1 MRRFDG
7 GNPIIPL
14 ALCALWIVL
23 ALFLCADEAAVT
35 PTCASVL
42 ASTIFSLVF
51 WGGGAA
57 LTITEAVGK
66 GSRGCLR
73 RILFEDILP
82 SRATTSIVVFVIRTL
97 LTGLA
102 ALVVSAAITYATE
115 HVAGCVGLELREQ
128 SVAELF
134 SGSSGMAKAVL
145 IISIVLITPVVE
157 ELFFRYAMERSL
169 ASRTGRPQMSSII
182 VALAFAAVHV
192 NMLSFPALVAVSLI
206 FSHAFAR
213 SGRLATPII
222 AHAFFNAV
230 GLMML

>member
-1 MRRFDG
+1 M
-7 GNPIIPL
+7 
-14 ALCALWIVL
+14 A
-23 ALFLCADEAAVT
+23 
-35 PTCASVL
+35 
-42 ASTIFSLVF
+42 FSLLF

-57 LTITEAVGK
+57 LTITSAVGK
-66 GSRGCLR
+66 GSCGRLR
-73 RILFEDILP
+73 QILFEDILP
-82 SRATTSIVVFVIRTL
+82 SRAAVRPGIFVIRAL

-115 HVAGCVGLELREQ
+115 HVAGWVGLELREQ
-128 SVAELF
+128 SVAGLF
-134 SGSSGMAKAVL
+134 AGATGMTKAVL

-169 ASRTGRPQMSSII
+169 ASRTGRPQVSSII

-222 AHAFFNAV
+222 AHAVFNAV

>member
-1 MRRFDG
+1 MA
-7 GNPIIPL
+7 L
-14 ALCALWIVL
+14 AIVL
-23 ALFLCADEAAVT
+23 NADASATAAT
-35 PTCASVL
+35 IPSVL
-42 ASTIFSLVF
+42 ASMAFSLLF

-57 LTITEAVGK
+57 LTITSAVGK
-66 GSRGCLR
+66 GSCDRLR
-73 RILFEDILP
+73 QILFEDILP
-82 SRATTSIVVFVIRTL
+82 SRAAVRPGIFGIRAL

-102 ALVVSAAITYATE
+102 ALLVSAVITYATE
-115 HVAGCVGLELREQ
+115 QVAGWAGFNLREQ

-134 SGSSGMAKAVL
+134 AGATGMAKAVL
-145 IISIVLITPVVE
+145 VVSIVLVTPVVE

-169 ASRTGRPQMSSII
+169 ASRTGRPLVSSIV
-182 VALAFAAVHV
+182 VAIGFAAVHA